1 MIQSAF
7 RRVIETRYFVHGL
20 FALMVVLTVSALSWI
35 TVTVVIAAENESRKL
50 LDEIHATE
58 LRVEHESKQN
68 RRILCLVLVP
78 VADEIDPQV
87 LEICEEI
94 GVVPP

>member
-7 RRVIETRYFVHGL
+7 RRVIETRYFVHSL
-20 FALMVVLTVSALSWI
+20 FTLMVVLTVSALSWI
-35 TVTVVIAAENESRKL
+35 TVSVVITAENESRKL